1 MAGGNPPTDANKT
14 DKAPVGIRIENC
26 FVQVTG
32 SGNAQAINI
41 NGAYSKTSA
50 GMPKDTYIGGCEII
64 ANLRGIFINGA
75 INANIEG
82 NIFRVNATGGYNTGI
97 IYGNNSSGDINIRNN
112 QFLQI
117 ATKNTNSGTY
127 GIHAVFAQSG
137 GNWKIENNLFTGFD
151 AGVKDAKGNLVGI
164 FVNSTPSSVTIQHNT
179 MVMPAFTKAFTS
191 PDLLSTTPVTL
202 IRVAAGTPV
211 IKNNILISHETTC
224 VNSLIRGNLNANC
237 LNNVYYSAGGS
248 GVIVDGATACANWSE
263 FTTKYS
269 TQAAS
274 SQNVD
279 VTFSGA
285 EPYMLSAES
294 ANEAKLEVPNI
305 DGLTTDIEGNTRY
318 TPTHAGCYDLAWT
331 LTLDETATN
340 NSDAIEAK
348 DERVMDVLLKRH
360 FTDATAMYTLVL
372 PFDLT
377 DEQLQEAFGAGY
389 KLSVMTDAYWKVEG
403 EVLYLRFDYVNHLE
417 AGMPA
422 LLQVGEAVTEDILF
436 RDVTIDASDPE
447 NGQMVAV
454 MRGLYDKT
462 TVLADIKSYYLGTGR
477 YLYQYT
483 SDKETKGFRSY
494 FYFPDFE
501 SATPCSARIVYRD
514 EVVTDDEPASVQPT
528 ADAPQKLI
536 RDGKV
541 VIVVDGVEYD
551 ALGRKIQ

>member
-1 MAGGNPPTDANKT
+1 MAPEVLKKMKEMPTIAMVASVGSNDEKPMYEYLGGVKN
-14 DKAPVGIRIENC
+14 DKRSEDLDVA
-26 FVQVTG
+26 FKST
-32 SGNAQAINI
+32 
-41 NGAYSKTSA
+41 
-50 GMPKDTYIGGCEII
+50 
-64 ANLRGIFINGA
+64 
-75 INANIEG
+75 NAN
-82 NIFRVNATGGYNTGI
+82 
-97 IYGNNSSGDINIRNN
+97 
-112 QFLQI
+112 
-117 ATKNTNSGTY
+117 
-127 GIHAVFAQSG
+127 QS
-137 GNWKIENNLFTGFD
+137 
-151 AGVKDAKGNLVGI
+151 
-164 FVNSTPSSVTIQHNT
+164 
-179 MVMPAFTKAFTS
+179 
-191 PDLLSTTPVTL
+191 
-202 IRVAAGTPV
+202 
-211 IKNNILISHETTC
+211 
-224 VNSLIRGNLNANC
+224 
-237 LNNVYYSAGGS
+237 
-248 GVIVDGATACANWSE
+248 
-263 FTTKYS
+263 
-269 TQAAS
+269 
-274 SQNVD
+274 
-279 VTFSGA
+279 VTFSGS

-348 DERVMDVLLKRH
+348 DERVMNVLFKRH

-377 DEQLQEAFGAGY
+377 DAQLQEAFGAGY

-422 LLQVGEAVTEDILF
+422 LLQVGEAITEDILF

-447 NGQMVAV
+447 NDQTVAV